1 MRRYIHGRSR
11 RRRFF
16 EQLPP
21 KLSPD
26 QKESIFNLLQSGI
39 QKKTNESISSLAD
52 IRRLVEEVMNEVES
66 EKQRRWACAQ
76 LDDDFKGEKELTKA
90 QAKEFCGAEV
100 EEGAVGSIP
109 MGDIEGYGAPLGVVG
124 TERRKKKDE
133 EDDELE
139 EGLRDF
145 FKGEASAEKAMDQ
158 AWLLKIAS
166 ERDKYLKLSAGDR
179 SDVAQLLALTP
190 ERLNQLAADTGK
202 MYYAP
207 IDAGVEPWVLVRQKM
222 AQIQKKLLASGEPL
236 PFSDASELEELSSMG
251 GGSVEGGGVAK
262 RDTGALNPKKRKK
275 KRDTLIRED
284 GEQFINEVLNYI
296 LSSERK

>member
-1 MRRYIHGRSR
+1 MRRYILGGQKEA
-11 RRRFF
+11 FF

-26 QKESIFNLLQSGI
+26 QKENIFNLLQSGI
-39 QKKTNESISSLAD
+39 QKKIRKNESVSSLAD
-52 IRRLVEEVMNEVES
+52 IRRLVEEVMSEVES

-124 TERRKKKDE
+124 SERRKKKKK

-139 EGLRDF
+139 E
-145 FKGEASAEKAMDQ
+145 
-158 AWLLKIAS
+158 I
-166 ERDKYLKLSAGDR
+166 
-179 SDVAQLLALTP
+179 
-190 ERLNQLAADTGK
+190 
-202 MYYAP
+202 
-207 IDAGVEPWVLVRQKM
+207 
-222 AQIQKKLLASGEPL
+222 
-236 PFSDASELEELSSMG
+236 SSMG
-251 GGSVEGGGVAK
+251 GGSVSGRAAGG
-262 RDTGALNPKKRKK
+262 RPTGALNSKKRKK